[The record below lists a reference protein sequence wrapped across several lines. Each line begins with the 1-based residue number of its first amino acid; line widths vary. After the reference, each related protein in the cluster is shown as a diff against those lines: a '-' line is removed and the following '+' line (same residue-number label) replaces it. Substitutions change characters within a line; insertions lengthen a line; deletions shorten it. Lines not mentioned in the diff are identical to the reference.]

1 MGAGGAQGVDEGAR
15 LPMMVTRLPMMV
27 TAPGRSNCLMR
38 ARVVVLRRT
47 TRVPIRR
54 ATTPMGPLIRKMKCQ
69 LAAVVMKPP
78 TGTPTATPRLPTA
91 PHSARPFLRCS
102 PA

>member
-38 ARVVVLRRT
+38 RT

-54 ATTPMGPLIRKMKCQ
+54 ATTPMGPLIRKIKCQ

-91 PHSARPFLRCS
+91 PHIARPFLRCS